1 MNDIKLCGIVICCIV
16 VVSIFKGIK
25 SEYTLFL
32 RIIITILISSL
43 SFVLFIPIL
52 EYIDETQFYVYTFY
66 RSGHKDGERIT
77 VYRTLFKENN
87 DPNVDKDGDG
97 RMDEWIAYSSHS
109 GTAVAKILLG
119 SQFTIINTT
128 WQIGTSVKK

>member
-43 SFVLFIPIL
+43 SFVLFVPIL
-52 EYIDETQFYVYTFY
+52 EYIDEITKGTQIYAYLP
-66 RSGHKDGERIT
+66 
-77 VYRTLFKENN
+77 TL
-87 DPNVDKDGDG
+87 
-97 RMDEWIAYSSHS
+97 M
-109 GTAVAKILLG
+109 KILGIAIITELTVDICIDAGENSIASKVSLFAKSEILLLTLPLIKELLG
-119 SQFTIINTT
+119 ICQELVN
-128 WQIGTSVKK
+128 

>member
-52 EYIDETQFYVYTFY
+52 EYIDEITKGTQIYAYLP
-66 RSGHKDGERIT
+66 
-77 VYRTLFKENN
+77 TL
-87 DPNVDKDGDG
+87 
-97 RMDEWIAYSSHS
+97 M
-109 GTAVAKILLG
+109 KILGIAIITELTVDICIDAGENSIASKVSLFAKSEILLLTLPLIKELLG
-119 SQFTIINTT
+119 ICQELVN
-128 WQIGTSVKK
+128 